1 MKHAVRIIAMA
12 LVVVLTLSIFSVAL
26 ADSESDRISGTK
38 TYTITTGKKD
48 ATLTV
53 TQSAGKATV
62 TKWKN
67 VIKKTTKTATES
79 RYGKY
84 YVTVEKVGSGTLNYP
99 YGSKATFK
107 LEKNSTYKVNVTYKG
122 FADQITGSWNPKWK
136 TYPKVKL
143 SVNNSAKIK

>member
-1 MKHAVRIIAMA
+1 MKHIVRIIALA
-12 LVVVLTLSIFSVAL
+12 LVIVLTMSIFSVAL
-26 ADSESDRISGTK
+26 ADSESDRISGTQ

-67 VIKKTTKTATES
+67 MFKGTTRTTPES
-79 RYGKY
+79 RRAKY
-84 YVTVEKVGSGTLNYP
+84 YISVEKIGSQTINYP
-99 YGSKATFK
+99 FNSKATFK
-107 LEKNSTYKVNVTYKG
+107 LAKNSTYKVTVTYKG
-122 FADQITGSWNPKWK
+122 FADEATGSWNPKWK

-143 SVNNSAKIK
+143 SVNNWAKIK